1 MSSNYWNDKFTVDF
15 QSSLEIDLVTL
26 VKIINGLQFLGG
38 IYTGEPVLF
47 LLSIFVLKIGRTT
60 FNQPIIC
67 MSKLVW
73 PFNFDLI
80 TLIPIWFIYFLQGV
94 SCLISAH
101 LDIWH
106 HLIYQPTKTAYQQKY
121 MYAVNKWFSFHKGK
135 IFFASRLLWFCAQVK
150 NMEACSNDQLSI
162 KKQRSL
168 TGSVAEKKV
177 W

>member
-1 MSSNYWNDKFTVDF
+1 MSLEQSEFKLLKWQQFTVDF

-60 FNQPIIC
+60 FNLPIIC

-94 SCLISAH
+94 SCLISAQ
-101 LDIWH
+101 LEIWH
-106 HLIYQPTKTAYQQKY
+106 HLIYQPTKTAYCMLWINDFPFTRAK
-121 MYAVNKWFSFHKGK
+121 SFLQVGYFDFVLKLRIWKHVPMTSSV
-135 IFFASRLLWFCAQVK
+135 SRSRGHWLEV
-150 NMEACSNDQLSI
+150 
-162 KKQRSL
+162 
-168 TGSVAEKKV
+168 
-177 W
+177 

>member
-1 MSSNYWNDKFTVDF
+1 MTSNRWCLPGFYHLILLLLKGYQWTQFNASWTKWVQTIEMTTVYSWFPEFPGDWPYNH
-15 QSSLEIDLVTL
+15 
-26 VKIINGLQFLGG
+26 KIINGLQFLGG

-60 FNQPIIC
+60 FNLPIIC

-106 HLIYQPTKTAYQQKY
+106 HLIYQPTKTAYQQ
-121 MYAVNKWFSFHKGK
+121 
-135 IFFASRLLWFCAQVK
+135 
-150 NMEACSNDQLSI
+150 
-162 KKQRSL
+162 
-168 TGSVAEKKV
+168 
-177 W
+177 